1 MTVRAPAKQS
11 GQSQRPAAQHRWPR
25 HAALAFGTALALTVT
40 AASAGSLARP
50 KVRTVVIESMQF
62 SPQQVEVKLG
72 ETVVWTNKD
81 FFPHTA
87 TAEDHSF
94 DSGEIATNRS
104 WRFKPRKKGVFPYVC
119 TLHPTMKGRLVVK

>member
-1 MTVRAPAKQS
+1 MRAPGKQS
-11 GQSQRPAAQHRWPR
+11 ERPAAQRRWLR
-25 HAALAFGTALALTVT
+25 HAGLALGTALALTVT
-40 AASAGSLARP
+40 AASADRVIKPTL
-50 KVRTVVIESMQF
+50 RTVVIESMQF

-119 TLHPTMKGRLVVK
+119 TLHPTMKGSLVVK